1 MIESN
6 LNKFQVPASFPL
18 DRVGERIFVIGIG
31 LIGGSI
37 VLDIKSLRPEATI
50 FGIDSNESHLDE
62 AIALGVIDA
71 GSTFDDLVN
80 ADFVIVSVPV
90 DAALTVL
97 PKVLDAIGEQT
108 IVFEVGS
115 TKIPICEAVSNHPR
129 RRNFIATHPIAGTEF
144 SGPSAAITGLFQG
157 KTNIICEVEKTSFKL
172 QEKALDLF
180 KQMGMRIRYMD
191 PKSHDKHI
199 AYVSHLSHISA
210 FMLGKT
216 VIEKEKHE
224 QDIFDM
230 AGSGFE
236 STVRL
241 AKSSPAMWT
250 PIFKQNRKQVVKTLE
265 EYISNLTQFKDL
277 LVNEDYDAIF
287 EEMESVNRIKE
298 ILNGMSP
305 STLKAEAV
313 NK

>member
-1 MIESN
+1 MKTYI
-6 LNKFQVPASFPL
+6 
-18 DRVGERIFVIGIG
+18 IGIG
-31 LIGGSI
+31 LIGGSMA
-37 VLDIKSLRPEATI
+37 LDIKALQPNSKI
-50 FGIDSNESHLDE
+50 FGIDSSEKHLQEAMELGIIDE
-62 AIALGVIDA
+62 PGKME
-71 GSTFDDLVN
+71 DLAT

-90 DAALTVL
+90 DVAMVLLPTVL
-97 PKVLDAIGEQT
+97 DLIGENT

-115 TKIPICEAVSNHPR
+115 TKLPICEAVSEHPK

-144 SGPSAAITGLFQG
+144 SGPSAAIKGLFQG
-157 KTNIICEVEKTSFKL
+157 KTNIICEVEKTAFKL
-172 QEKALDLF
+172 QEKALELF
-180 KQMGMRIRYMD
+180 RELGMRIRYME

-216 VIEKEKHE
+216 VIQKEKHE

-277 LVNEDYDAIF
+277 LVNEDYAAIF

-298 ILNGMSP
+298 ILNGMG
-305 STLKAEAV
+305 K
-313 NK
+313 